1 MTDLAAALRAVLPEG
16 VALGVAAPG
25 EAGVDWPGEAM
36 PHAVPHR
43 LAEFRAGRLAARRA
57 MQHLAV
63 APCAI
68 PIGDDRAPIWPAGLV
83 GSISHCDGACMAVV
97 SRAGIWRGL
106 GLDIEP
112 DRALQPE
119 LWPTVLR
126 PEEMRFCQA
135 NPDAAL
141 AIFVAKEA
149 AYKAQYPR
157 SLTLFDFQ
165 TLRIDFGAGGFEA
178 SFMKDI
184 AGFPKGSRLGGKLL
198 RTAGLCAALVAS
210 SWPKISIA
218 E

>member
-1 MTDLAAALRAVLPEG
+1 MADLEAALRAALPEG
-16 VALGVAAPG
+16 VALGVAVPG
-25 EAGVDWPGEAM
+25 EVGGEWPGEAL
-36 PHAVPHR
+36 PQAVPHR

-68 PIGDDRAPIWPAGLV
+68 PIGDDRAPIWPPGVL
-83 GSISHCDGACMAVV
+83 GSISHCAGACMAVV

-112 DRALQPE
+112 DRSLPPE
-119 LWPTVLR
+119 IWPSVLR
-126 PEEMRFCQA
+126 PEELKFCAA
-135 NPDAAL
+135 NPEAAL

-165 TLRIDFGAGGFEA
+165 TLQIEFGEGGFKA
-178 SFMKDI
+178 CFINDI
-184 AGFPKGSRLGGKLL
+184 EGFPKGTCLSGKLL
-198 RTAGLCAALVAS
+198 RSAGFCAGLVAFR
-210 SWPKISIA
+210 
-218 E
+218 